1 VNPEQLSYSVVTPA
15 RDEVDNLARLAA
27 SMIEQTALPSEWV
40 IVDHGS
46 TDGTGTVSKR
56 LAEQHDWIRAVT
68 LDGEPTPTRGGP
80 IVQAFMA
87 GIAEMQTK
95 EQPGTFDGLAD
106 VVIKIDADISFP
118 PDHFERLVLEFARE
132 EKLGIASSTCWELE
146 EGVWRPQHVARHHV
160 RGAVRAYR
168 RECLDDVM
176 PLEPRMGWD
185 TIDEVKAQLGG
196 WTTRSVADI
205 PFYHH
210 RGTGERDGRRRS
222 WESQGAV
229 AWYLGY
235 RVSYL
240 VLRTAYRASRDR
252 SAVAIL
258 KGWMRAGLRRDP
270 RYPDPEVRR
279 FLRREQSLLRLPL
292 RAREVLG
299 WQRRESTQ

>member
-1 VNPEQLSYSVVTPA
+1 VNERFNYGVVTPA
-15 RDEVDNLARLAA
+15 RDEVDNLARLAD
-27 SMIEQTALPSEWV
+27 SMIEQTTLPSEWV

-46 TDGTGTVSKR
+46 TDGTGSVSKR
-56 LAEQHDWIRAVT
+56 LAEQHDWIRAVM

-87 GIAEMQTK
+87 GLAEMEGQS
-95 EQPGTFDGLAD
+95 GALDGLPD

-118 PDHFERLVLEFARE
+118 PDHFECLVGEFARDP
-132 EKLGIASSTCWELE
+132 KLGIASSTCWELE
-146 EGVWRPQHVARHHV
+146 GGEWRPQHVARHHV

-168 RECLDDVM
+168 RDCLRDVM

-185 TIDEVKAQLGG
+185 TIDEVKAQLAG
-196 WTTRSVADI
+196 WTTRSVADL

-210 RGTGERDGRRRS
+210 RITGERDGGRRS
-222 WESQGAV
+222 WESQGAL

-240 VLRTAYRASRDR
+240 VLRTAFRVWHDR
-252 SAVAIL
+252 SALAIL
-258 KGWMRAGLRRDP
+258 KGWMRAGLHREP